1 MSDPTSPRGADLVA
15 RYAVGV
21 LIGFGIVAAL
31 SLSTSEWVAS
41 SVLRTV
47 LVWLLLAIAA
57 TAFAWAIARI
67 GVPQTAQFGWILFGI
82 GLAFGIYSILS
93 GFQSGYTDESYS
105 TPRYVGLLLAGH
117 DPVLVPS
124 RVHLQPVRDREPL
137 VLEIRLPPPADV
149 LADPGLNYKFFT
161 VLTWGGTV
169 WLLRRDAFAMITM
182 AQPFVAVL
190 AANGYNDF
198 PVLLLLTLAFV
209 GIAGRRSKWAEVLAL
224 GSKQFAN
231 VITVGYYAVHRDWK
245 RVGVTIGITA
255 AFLAPF
261 LIWNF
266 SATLCNAV
274 EYNLAPGCL
283 AHQASPRTQ
292 INYSLYILWIV
303 AVFHRPLMERV
314 HRFRHRHDPV
324 ATPPPGSEEPGPT
337 PMEGHVRGPMAPDQ
351 VGNDS
356 PLASRAR

>member
-1 MSDPTSPRGADLVA
+1 LKDPTSPRGADLIA

-31 SLSTSEWVAS
+31 SLSTSDWVAS

-67 GVPQTAQFGWILFGI
+67 GVPQTAQFGWVLFGI
-82 GLAFGIYSILS
+82 GLAFGVYSILS

-117 DPVLVPS
+117 DPYS
-124 RVHLQPVRDREPL
+124 YPL
-137 VLEIRLPPPADV
+137 VFTYNQYGTLSHSYSRYVYLP
-149 LADPGLNYKFFT
+149 LLMFWQIPGLNYKFFT

-209 GIAGRRSKWAEVLAL
+209 GIAGSRSKWAEVLAL

-231 VITVGYYAVHRDWK
+231 VITVLYYAVHRDWK

-303 AVFHRPLMERV
+303 AVFHRPLMERIN
-314 HRFRHRHDPV
+314 RFRHRHDPV
-324 ATPPPGSEEPGPT
+324 GTQPSGNERSGP
-337 PMEGHVRGPMAPDQ
+337 APTESRASDPTAPHQ

-356 PLASRAR
+356 PFASRAR